1 MTGSL
6 PAPTVSPGPANA
18 ASKPTGGGSHRVWA
32 TLNRPG
38 WRFGV
43 LSVLGF
49 ALVLLQ
55 TVRGTNQAFDFWEH
69 AATVRQLILHTTNP
83 GNSLL
88 AIHTPS
94 AFYSPYALLV
104 ALGAKLTGTGPVH
117 ALAVAGLVNYWLL
130 IAGIWWF
137 TRTFSKHRQAPF
149 YALLF
154 VWLLWGVSPWKYSG
168 FFNLRALSAVIAYP
182 STFATAI
189 GLLTAAL
196 WSWTLSRPARDY
208 WLSAA
213 FCTLGLA
220 VVVLSHPVA
229 GAATASA
236 MFAVSFTSNDRRR
249 ALLTLVGAFAGAALL
264 SMAWPYYSV
273 LRLWDDQGVYDP
285 SNSVMYSS
293 WVLHILPAFAALGL
307 FFYSTGTLNRARL
320 GLYCAPLV
328 AIFIYGGLSQHYG
341 DGRVISY
348 IVLGAQIGL
357 ADLAANVERPA
368 VARLK
373 GRPLAFA
380 VVGIVAAIGV
390 AELYNLRGGLKGS
403 LPGTGSAPAV
413 YASYRDAVDGL
424 PANATIVTP
433 LNDGAEAAIPVYA
446 GRLIATHRP
455 LAFVNQA
462 QRQQTVYRFFSAQAS
477 ASYRQRVIDRYHVR
491 YIVVPASLVG
501 EVSQFGSVIR
511 RGTFD
516 TVAVTSAA

>member
-1 MTGSL
+1 MTATATK
-6 PAPTVSPGPANA
+6 PAQSRTR
-18 ASKPTGGGSHRVWA
+18 HLLE
-32 TLNRPG
+32 TLNRPA

-43 LSVLGF
+43 LAALGF

-55 TVRGTNQAFDFWEH
+55 TLRGVNEAFDFWEH
-69 AATVRQLILHTTNP
+69 AATVRQLMLHTTNP

-88 AIHTPS
+88 AIHAPS

-104 ALGAKLTGTGPVH
+104 AVGAKVTGTGPVH
-117 ALAVAGLVNYWLL
+117 ALATAGLVNYWLL

-137 TRTFSKHRQAPF
+137 TRAFSKHRQAPF

-189 GLLTAAL
+189 GLLLAAL
-196 WSWTLSRPARDY
+196 WNWAMSRRGRSY

-213 FCTLGLA
+213 VCTVGLA

-229 GAATASA
+229 GVATASA
-236 MFAVSFTSNDRRR
+236 MLAISLTTADRRR
-249 ALLTLVGAFAGAALL
+249 SLLTLVGAFAGAALL
-264 SMAWPYYSV
+264 SLAWPYFSLV
-273 LRLWDDQGVYDP
+273 HLWDDQGVYDP
-285 SNSVMYSS
+285 SNSVMYGS
-293 WVLHILPAFAALGL
+293 WVLHIFPAFAALVL

-328 AIFIYGGLSQHYG
+328 AIFIYGGVSGHYG

-357 ADLAANVERPA
+357 ADLAANLERPA
-368 VARLK
+368 LARLR
-373 GRPLAFA
+373 GRPLAIA
-380 VVGIVAAIGV
+380 GAAGIIGLLV
-390 AELYNLRGGLKGS
+390 IVELANMGGGIKGT

-413 YASYRDAVDGL
+413 YANYRSAVNGL
-424 PANATIVTP
+424 PASATVLTP
-433 LNDGAEAAIPVYA
+433 INDGAEAAIPVYA

-455 LAFVNQA
+455 LAFVNQTQRLETVYQFFSGQA
-462 QRQQTVYRFFSAQAS
+462 GTAYRQQ
-477 ASYRQRVIDRYHVR
+477 VIDRYHVR
-491 YIVVPASLVG
+491 YIVVPPALLG
-501 EVSQFGSVIR
+501 EVTPFGRVIR
-511 RGTFD
+511 RGAFD
-516 TVAVTSAA
+516 TVAVSSAA